1 MILNLY
7 ILDKI
12 DGFIKVY
19 DRTQYLVL
27 FRSEKYGS
35 IYDRI
40 RYLINVIRGITYVIY
55 HNYATIKV
63 DSCDSL
69 PLNKHWLFLML

>member
-40 RYLINVIRGITYVIY
+40 RYLINVIRRITYVIY

>member
-69 PLNKHWLFLML
+69 PLNKH